1 MAADDHHRDGGSS
14 EFSLSMRS
22 SSVGGVTT
30 SFASHP
36 TDPARRSMAQTD
48 RKKAAS
54 SKWLPCPICL
64 KGPQD
69 LEQVTWFNLVVDGG
83 CLFVCLGLGLV
94 LGTM

>member
-1 MAADDHHRDGGSS
+1 M
-14 EFSLSMRS
+14 
-22 SSVGGVTT
+22 GGVTT

-36 TDPARRSMAQTD
+36 TDPARRSMAHTD
-48 RKKAAS
+48 KKKAAS

-83 CLFVCLGLGLV
+83 CLFVCLFGFGSGSWYNV
-94 LGTM
+94 VENEKS